1 MDFEGIKEATIQA
14 FESLYTEPHQVAS
27 DPATYPLAL
36 IHERVHEDIN
46 IKLTKEIDQQ
56 EIKEA
61 LDQLHPDKA
70 PGPDNFTAR
79 FYQHG

>member
-1 MDFEGIKEATIQA
+1 VTQLPTLWHLIQA
-14 FESLYTEPHQVAS
+14 S
-27 DPATYPLAL
+27 
-36 IHERVHEDIN
+36 VHEDIN

-70 PGPDNFTAR
+70 PGPERLYSQILSA
-79 FYQHG
+79 